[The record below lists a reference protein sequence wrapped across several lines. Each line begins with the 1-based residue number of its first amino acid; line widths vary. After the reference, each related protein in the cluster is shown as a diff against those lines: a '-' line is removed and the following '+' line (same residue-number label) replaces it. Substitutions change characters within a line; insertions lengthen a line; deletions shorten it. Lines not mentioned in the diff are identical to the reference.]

1 MRTIVWTIL
10 QGTRSARHVT
20 LLLKLS
26 RSRSDRPKSVSV
38 SVAVVVAV
46 VVVEEEDIAGK
57 RVVGIE

>member
-1 MRTIVWTIL
+1 M
-10 QGTRSARHVT
+10 T

-38 SVAVVVAV
+38 VVVSVVVVAAVVVAAL

-57 RVVGIE
+57 RVVRIE